1 MLLKNQWSMKS
12 KRKSANILGQ
22 VKMGIL
28 QNLQNVPKAVLRGK
42 VIEIWA
48 FLKKQETFQAT

>member
-12 KRKSANILGQ
+12 KMKSANILRQ

-28 QNLQNVPKAVLRGK
+28 QNLQNVPKAVLKGK
-42 VIEIWA
+42 FIEIWA
-48 FLKKQETFQAT
+48 FLKKQEKFQAT